1 MTSAPKSPSRR
12 VVIRSLRVLV
22 VGYAAW
28 CLGLYLMQDSL
39 LFPRRLAG
47 FAPDPPGAQRIT
59 IDSDQGPVFALLFLP
74 STAPVPVPTP
84 TPRPGGVPVVAFFHG
99 NAELAAH
106 QEALALDYNRRGYAL
121 LVPEYRGY
129 GGASGK
135 PSQRALVRD
144 ALAFIDALADFPEL
158 DRDRIVYHG
167 RSVGG
172 GVAAQVAAIR
182 SPRAL
187 ILESTFTGVAPFA
200 WRMGVPPLLVRNPF
214 NTGEVLPGL
223 ACPILILHGADDD
236 IVPPSHA
243 DRLAAL
249 SPRATL
255 VKLPGGHNDF
265 PGDPRAY
272 WKAIERHLGSPE
284 E

>member
-1 MTSAPKSPSRR
+1 MTSTPKSPARR
-12 VVIRSLRVLV
+12 VAIRSLRVLV
-22 VGYAAW
+22 IGYAAW

-59 IDSDQGPVFALLFLP
+59 IDSDQGPGFALLFLP
-74 STAPVPVPTP
+74 STAPFPAPTR
-84 TPRPGGVPVVAFFHG
+84 TLGPGGVPVVVFFHG

-106 QEALALDYNRRGYAL
+106 QEALALEYNRRGFAL

-144 ALAFIDALADFPEL
+144 AAAFIDALADFPEL
-158 DRDRIVYHG
+158 DRGRVVYHG

-182 SPRAL
+182 PPHAL

-223 ACPILILHGADDD
+223 KCPILILHGTDDD

-249 SPRATL
+249 NPRCTL

-265 PGDPRAY
+265 PADPQAY
-272 WKAIERHLGSPE
+272 WRAIERLLIDAGP
-284 E
+284 